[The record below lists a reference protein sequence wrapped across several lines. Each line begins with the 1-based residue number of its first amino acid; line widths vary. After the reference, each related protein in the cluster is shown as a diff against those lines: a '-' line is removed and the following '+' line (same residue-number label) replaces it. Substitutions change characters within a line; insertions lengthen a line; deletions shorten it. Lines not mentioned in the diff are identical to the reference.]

1 MSVMTSF
8 CTQQKR
14 LLLIFLFVGLI
25 SACSADGLISS
36 EPTTLPADVV
46 STQVAA
52 TVKAQTTVNSTAVT
66 ATLTTIPT
74 IESEPTAVIPSE
86 AQITE
91 TAVSASATQAVS
103 SASTQTAN
111 TFAQQ
116 TRTAQ
121 DLSTAQASYVIPELR
136 ALDNYINVRNGPGTE
151 YLVISTLN
159 LNQTVPVIAK
169 NNWGDWFVIE
179 LPGGVKGWVH
189 NSVTAP
195 VSTQAMAQIGV
206 AVTIPAPPPPT
217 PTATY
222 TPTPV
227 PPTDTP
233 TPFYT
238 DGTLYATNTGFD
250 SICFLYISPSSN
262 SDWGADWLGSDV
274 LDSGN
279 TLAITVEAGWY
290 DLLAEDCNGNQT
302 VETDVYISAG
312 GSFNWNIYIEP
323 IVASTSITVSN
334 WLDESVCYLYI
345 SPASSSEW
353 GDDWLGD
360 DVLEPYGSLIFYLN
374 DDSYDLKATDCDG
387 FDLDIE
393 GPIYISGD
401 SYWDIGN

>member
-1 MSVMTSF
+1 MSVITSF
-8 CTQQKR
+8 CTQLKR
-14 LLLIFLFVGLI
+14 LLFIFLFVGLV
-25 SACSADGLISS
+25 SACGTDGVVSS
-36 EPTTLPADVV
+36 EPTALPADVV
-46 STQVAA
+46 GTQVAA
-52 TVKAQTTVNSTAVT
+52 TVAAQTTVSSPAVT
-66 ATLTTIPT
+66 ATLPPISTVA
-74 IESEPTAVIPSE
+74 SEPTAVILTE
-86 AQITE
+86 AQIAE
-91 TAVSASATQAVS
+91 TVVSASATQVVS

-111 TFAQQ
+111 TIAQQ

-121 DLSTAQASYVIPELR
+121 DLSTAQAAYVVPELR
-136 ALDNYINVRNGPGTE
+136 AIDNYVNVRNGPGTE

-159 LNQTVPVIAK
+159 LNQTAPVIAK

-179 LPGGVKGWVH
+179 LPGGAKGWVH
-189 NSVTAP
+189 NSVTVP
-195 VSTQAMAQIGV
+195 VSTLAMAQIGV

-250 SICFLYISPSSN
+250 SVCFLYISPSSN
-262 SDWGADWLGSDV
+262 SDWGGDWLGSGF

-302 VETDVYISAG
+302 VESDVYISAG
-312 GSFNWNIYIEP
+312 GSFNWNIYIE
-323 IVASTSITVSN
+323 TSVVPTSLTVSN
-334 WLDESVCYLYI
+334 WLDETVCFLYI
-345 SPASSSEW
+345 SPDSSSEW
-353 GDDWLGD
+353 GGDWLGD
-360 DVLEPYGSLIFYLN
+360 SVLEPYGSIIFYLN
-374 DDSYDLKATDCDG
+374 DDSYDLKATNCDG
-387 FDLDIE
+387 FDLDSE